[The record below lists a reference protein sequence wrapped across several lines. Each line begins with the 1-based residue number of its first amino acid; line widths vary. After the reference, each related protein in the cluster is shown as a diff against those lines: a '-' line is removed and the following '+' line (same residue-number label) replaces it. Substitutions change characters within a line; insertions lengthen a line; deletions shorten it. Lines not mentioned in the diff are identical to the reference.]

1 MSIRI
6 ENLNKYYG
14 EQLIVNDFSISIKE
28 GEFFALLGS
37 SGSGKST
44 VLRMIAGLT
53 NPSSGLIELNGQNV
67 TRLPPQKREIGFVFQ
82 NYAIF
87 KHMTVSQNIEF
98 GLKVRK
104 FSRAERA
111 HRQEELLDIV
121 GLSGLGGRYPHEIS
135 GGQRQRVAL
144 ARALAYKPSVLLL
157 DEPFGALDAAIRSQL
172 RESVR
177 EIQNKLNI
185 TTILVT
191 HDQEE
196 AFELADRIG
205 IIEKGKL
212 VEVGSAHSL
221 YHTPHTPTAATFIG
235 SGSVLVGRVKE
246 GKIKLGSVTLD
257 FPVNSPEHTERD
269 PVRVVFRPEN
279 IICVKEDQ
287 VVAHKASDP
296 GLIQLGE
303 GIVDDCL
310 FSGAF
315 IRTRLKVQSLKGVRP
330 LNAQYHFGE
339 GIIITSLQPSVNGV
353 ESYRPGDKYQVFL
366 KSFHVLDPCGLRILI
381 KPATMDKESPA
392 WQFGSMLA
400 TAGHG
405 NARLLHV
412 FDEAPSYEAEKKKIE
427 DIFLLNRDPQ
437 LNLEI
442 KVKQGEDKPETLLS
456 AQEGFFEVVV
466 MDRKLDEEAE
476 EERSLNELSM
486 MLLAEAHVPILL
498 MNETRDQLNKILVCT
513 AAGEPGKADVLL
525 SARFARQTGA
535 TVTVLHVMKHGLTDM
550 QKGIAERHMQEA
562 KNILNDL
569 GVNVETVMKTEPALE
584 TILQVADENDVDL
597 IVMGAPAPRANH
609 VFHVKDLT
617 PRIIAGTK
625 RPVLVVPMKR

>member
-1 MSIRI
+1 MSINI
-6 ENLNKYYG
+6 TGLNKYYG
-14 EQLIVNDFSISIKE
+14 EQLIVNDFSIDIIE
-28 GEFFALLGS
+28 GEFFALLGA

-44 VLRMIAGLT
+44 VLKMIAGLT
-53 NPSSGLIELNGQNV
+53 HPSSGKIELNGKDV
-67 TRLPPQKREIGFVFQ
+67 TNLSPQKREIGFVFQ

-87 KHMTVSQNIEF
+87 KHMTVAENIEF
-98 GLKVRK
+98 GLRVRK
-104 FSRAERA
+104 VSKSERMQ
-111 HRQEELLDIV
+111 RQEELLEIV

-157 DEPFGALDAAIRSQL
+157 DEPFGALDASIRSQL

-205 IIEKGKL
+205 VIEKGKL
-212 VEVGSAHSL
+212 VEVGSAHAL
-221 YHTPHTPTAATFIG
+221 YHSPHSPSAATFIG
-235 SGSVLVGRVKE
+235 SGNVLVGRVRE
-246 GKIKLGSVTLD
+246 GKIKLGNVLLD
-257 FPVNSPEHTERD
+257 FPPSAPTHTEGD

-279 IICVKEDQ
+279 ISCVKPEEYD
-287 VVAHKASDP
+287 AAKEKSD
-296 GLIQLGE
+296 GRIYLGE
-303 GIVDDCL
+303 GTIDDCL

-315 IRTRLKVQSLKGVRP
+315 LRTRVKMQSLKGVRP
-330 LNAQYHFGE
+330 LNAQYHYGE
-339 GIIITSLQPSVNGV
+339 GIIITSLQPSSLDIQ
-353 ESYRPGDKYQVFL
+353 SYKAGDKCHIFL

-381 KPATMDKESPA
+381 KCRIIDKESPA

-412 FDEAPSYEAEKKKIE
+412 YEDAPSFETEKKKIE
-427 DIFLLNRDPQ
+427 DVFLLNRDPV

-442 KVKQGEDKPETLLS
+442 KVKQGEEQAETLLS

-466 MDRKLDEEAE
+466 MDRQVLSEGKYLLLDPISMSLLGEA
-476 EERSLNELSM
+476 SIP
-486 MLLAEAHVPILL
+486 VLL
-498 MNETRDQLNKILVCT
+498 MAEKRDKLNKILVCT

-525 SARFARQTGA
+525 GARFARQTGA
-535 TVTVLHVMKHGLTDM
+535 EVTVLHVMRSGLSDM
-550 QKGIAERHMQEA
+550 QKSRAERHLKEA
-562 KNILNDL
+562 KDILNDL
-569 GVNVETVMKTEPALE
+569 GVIADTVIKKEPALE
-584 TILQVADENDVDL
+584 TIISIANEGDYDL
-597 IVMGAPAPRANH
+597 IVMGAPAPRHNH
-609 VFHVKDLT
+609 VFHIKDLT
-617 PRIIAGTK
+617 PRVIFGTK